1 MNAVVELHP
10 NGLPARPHRPTN
22 CSLCGGLLA
31 ALPMLGSMGCSE
43 CGSTFTLDGLVAQR
57 RRGSTVDWNID
68 PTTIPDDRKDGR
80 EVLLWTG
87 SPIVSSFDDGWRD
100 PVGRPVQNA
109 THWADV
115 EGPGA

>member
-1 MNAVVELHP
+1 M
-10 NGLPARPHRPTN
+10 
-22 CSLCGGLLA
+22 S
-31 ALPMLGSMGCSE
+31 
-43 CGSTFTLDGLVAQR
+43 TLDRTPAA
-57 RRGSTVDWNID
+57 SAWHDAA
-68 PTTIPDDRKDGR
+68 TIPDDRKDGR